1 MTGQIRSGDPR
12 TPQLGKSKPQPAAD
26 LPALTPAQE
35 RALIDRWLAGD
46 VEARQELERRHRPW
60 VEPLALRYR
69 WCDMPDKQLIYC
81 AWNGFW
87 KAAPRF
93 DPARGAGLQ
102 SFARP
107 RVNGRL
113 LEEARGYSGI
123 RSDAWRIYKPVQAAL
138 EELELTAEEATYP
151 RALARLLAQLGR
163 AEPIAKLLA
172 GKKPWSQER
181 LEKAV
186 DESLLYLRR
195 GFHPLVEDDAD
206 EEQPGACVS
215 LDRLAVPV
223 EETPSDE
230 ERAALMVWLYGRA
243 CAALPSRQA
252 ARQFLALA
260 LLHEVHK
267 LTWAEIC
274 LRLAG
279 QPAQPVAE
287 ADWKWLWC
295 ELYLPDALPQQWA
308 AVQALFAA
316 APPTLNENGVKQW
329 YKTQK
334 GLVVAGKV
342 RPARRAADRSR
353 SGRKRAAKK
362 DS

>member
-1 MTGQIRSGDPR
+1 MTGQSSFGTPR
-12 TPQLGKSKPQPAAD
+12 TPHDNRNKPHSAD
-26 LPALTPAQE
+26 GLPALTPAQE

-46 VEARQELERRHRPW
+46 VEARQELERRHRAW
-60 VEPLALRYR
+60 VEWRALCYR
-69 WCDMPDKQLIYC
+69 WCDMPAEELILC

-87 KAAPRF
+87 EAAPRF
-93 DPARGAGLQ
+93 DPIRGVGLQ

-113 LEEARGYSGI
+113 LEEARLYSGI
-123 RSDAWRIYKPVQAAL
+123 GSDAWRIYKPVQAAL
-138 EELELTAEEATYP
+138 EEWGLTAEEATYP
-151 RALARLLAQLGR
+151 RALAQLLAQLGR

-195 GFHPLVEDDAD
+195 GLHPLVEDDAD

-223 EETPSDE
+223 EETPSGE

-243 CAALPSRQA
+243 CAALSSRQA

-260 LLHEVHK
+260 LLHEFQR

-279 QPAQPVAE
+279 QPAQPAAE
-287 ADWKWLWC
+287 AEWEMLQC
-295 ELYLPDALPQQWA
+295 ELYLPDVLPRRWA
-308 AVQALFAA
+308 EVQALFAA
-316 APPTLNENGVKQW
+316 APPALNEDGVKQW
-329 YKTQK
+329 YKTQR

-342 RPARRAADRSR
+342 RPERRTAQRPR
-353 SGRKRAAKK
+353 GRRKRAA
-362 DS
+362 